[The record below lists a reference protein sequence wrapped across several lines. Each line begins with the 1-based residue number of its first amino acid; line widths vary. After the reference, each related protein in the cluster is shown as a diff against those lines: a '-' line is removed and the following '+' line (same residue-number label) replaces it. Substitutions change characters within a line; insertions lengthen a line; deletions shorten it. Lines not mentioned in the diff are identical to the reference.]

1 MTLSELLDFQSN
13 RSRLE
18 EIRRNR
24 RNIVPLLELV
34 FQKAADC
41 THGRNFF
48 MR

>member
-24 RNIVPLLELV
+24 RNIVPFVGAGISIHMEGTSSCV
-34 FQKAADC
+34 SC
-41 THGRNFF
+41 
-48 MR
+48 